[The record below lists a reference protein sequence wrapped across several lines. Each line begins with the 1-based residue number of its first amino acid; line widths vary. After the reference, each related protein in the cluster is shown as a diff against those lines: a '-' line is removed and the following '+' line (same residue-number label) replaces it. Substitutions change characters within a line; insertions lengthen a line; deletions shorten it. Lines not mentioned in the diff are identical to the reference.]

1 MLNAG
6 PDAMNISGTTRIT
19 GLFGY
24 PVEHTLSPVMQN
36 AAFLHCGLDYRYL
49 PFSVR
54 PESLR
59 NAVEAIR
66 ALSLSGVNLTVPHK
80 EAALPFLD
88 RLDGEASAIGAVNT
102 ITNHDNVLTGY
113 NTDGK
118 GFIMSLT
125 EQGVLLEGSKVLI
138 IGAGGAS
145 RSIGYYLSRTAKGL
159 HLYNRNREKA
169 EGLASHLSQ
178 HSGNVEVITNL
189 TTLDAFDIIINAT
202 PLGLKRHD
210 PLPLDPVLLHPGQ
223 VICDLIY
230 HKTPLLIKAAA
241 RGCRTIDGLGM
252 LLWQGAYAFELWT
265 GINPP
270 VEVMRTALL
279 SLVK

>member
-1 MLNAG
+1 
-6 PDAMNISGTTRIT
+6 MNITGTTRIT

-36 AAFLHCGLDYRYL
+36 AAFLHCGLDYCYL

-66 ALSLSGVNLTVPHK
+66 ALSFRGVNLTVPHK
-80 EAALPFLD
+80 EAAIPFMD
-88 RLDGEASAIGAVNT
+88 RMDEEASAIGAVNT
-102 ITNHDNVLTGY
+102 ITNHNNVLTGH

-118 GFIMSLT
+118 GFVMSLT
-125 EQGVLLEGSKVLI
+125 EQGIVLEGNEALI

-145 RSIGYYLSRTAKGL
+145 RAIGYYLSRSAKRL
-159 HLYNRNREKA
+159 YLYNRNREKA
-169 EGLASHLSQ
+169 EDLAAHLSRD
-178 HSGNVEVITNL
+178 SGNVKVIT
-189 TTLDAFDIIINAT
+189 TLSSLEAFDIIINAT
-202 PLGLKRHD
+202 PLGLKEHD
-210 PLPLDPVLLHPGQ
+210 PLPVDPVFLQPRQ

-230 HKTPLLIKAAA
+230 HKTPLLIKAGS
-241 RGCRTIDGLGM
+241 RGCRTIDGLSM

-279 SLVK
+279 NLVK